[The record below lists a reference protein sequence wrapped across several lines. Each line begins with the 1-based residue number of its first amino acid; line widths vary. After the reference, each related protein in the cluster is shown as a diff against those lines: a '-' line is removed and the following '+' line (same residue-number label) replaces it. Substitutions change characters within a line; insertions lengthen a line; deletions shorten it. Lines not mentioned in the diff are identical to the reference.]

1 MNILV
6 LGHKGM
12 LGHMLVKYLTDQNH
26 TIQTTNHRFPSEEF
40 KSEVLNFSGD
50 YIINAIGAIPQ
61 KTNIFDINYELPVWL
76 DTNVNNKIIH
86 AGTDCEID
94 DDEYGTSKRKA
105 KEYIVDRGV
114 NTKIIK
120 ASIIGPELH
129 SKKSLLEWF
138 LNSNDKVNGYINAM
152 WSGVTTLEWA
162 KQCNNLINNWDKHN
176 TENII
181 NSTCLSK
188 YNLLLLIKD
197 IFNKDIEITPINY
210 KIDIN
215 KCLTSGNLTSPD
227 IKTQLIELK
236 SYYYNGSV

>member
-1 MNILV
+1 MNILI

-26 TIQTTNHRFPSEEF
+26 TIQTINSRFPSEEF
-40 KSEVLNFSGD
+40 KSEVLNFSDD

-105 KEYIVDRGV
+105 KEYIVDNGV

-138 LNSNDKVNGYINAM
+138 LNSNDKVNGYTNAM

-162 KQCNNLINNWDKHN
+162 KQCNNLINNWDKYN

-188 YNLLLLIKD
+188 YDLLLLIKD
-197 IFNKDIEITPINY
+197 IFNKNTEVTPINY
-210 KIDIN
+210 KVDIN
-215 KCLTSGNLTSPD
+215 KCLTSGNLTSSD
-227 IKTQLIELK
+227 IKTQLVELK
-236 SYYYNGSV
+236 NYYYNDSI